1 MGRVMSG
8 ERDEFGEG
16 WVGKGLGGE
25 RDEIMLGLCGVERED
40 G

>member
-1 MGRVMSG
+1 MSG

-16 WVGKGLGGE
+16 WVRKGLGGK
-25 RDEIMLGLCGVERED
+25 RDEIMLGLGGGDRED